1 MIPDISKYA
10 NIGGIIALSGL
21 YIAGTYTYMKRL
33 QDEINENIKYKIK
46 NLNLDR
52 LQEENLRRI
61 NTALQKTNEQEIKQ
75 RQIFDY
81 ISRLENDLTGFRTY
95 FNRKTEDLQRNMTTY
110 MDRTRVDIDEQMQK
124 TRRDIESHYIKSS
137 QHE

>member
-95 FNRKTEDLQRNMTTY
+95 FNRKTEDLQKNMTTY

-124 TRRDIESHYIKSS
+124 TIRDIERQFTTTNPRI
-137 QHE
+137 

>member
-10 NIGGIIALSGL
+10 NIGGIMALSGL

-61 NTALQKTNEQEIKQ
+61 NTALQKTNEQEIRQ
-75 RQIFDY
+75 RHIFDY

-95 FNRKTEDLQRNMTTY
+95 FNRKTESLQKNMTTY

-124 TRRDIESHYIKSS
+124 TRRDIERQYPQAGQNS
-137 QHE
+137 